1 MMARRGRWKGE
12 AHVRG
17 PMFATCNLWDTFVIF
32 LPDTNFVV
40 FLTIFFFWGGGGE
53 GRFFFFLKKEK
64 KKKKNGKKK
73 KSESNEI

>member
-1 MMARRGRWKGE
+1 MEGE

-40 FLTIFFFWGGGGE
+40 FLTIFFFGGGGGRE
-53 GRFFFFLKKEK
+53 GGFFFFYERKINK
-64 KKKKNGKKK
+64 
-73 KSESNEI
+73 